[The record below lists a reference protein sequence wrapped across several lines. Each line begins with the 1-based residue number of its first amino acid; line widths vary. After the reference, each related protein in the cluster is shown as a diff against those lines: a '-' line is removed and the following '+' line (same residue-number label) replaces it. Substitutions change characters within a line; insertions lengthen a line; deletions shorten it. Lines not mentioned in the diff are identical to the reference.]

1 MRISLIL
8 ALIILVQPDVAFA
21 QQSSVTLEN
30 IQAEYK
36 SLAEVKPVLANGW
49 DQPIYLLPKE
59 CGEAQVSFV
68 KDGYWSYS
76 DPFDCPQIAAPI
88 EIKPGEIYSF
98 PSLLMRLEQA
108 EGEFYEQREGVP
120 GRYVIEVSYSLNP
133 TFRHGRPELRYL
145 VTKEFRIVK

>member
-1 MRISLIL
+1 MRIFLIL
-8 ALIILVQPDVAFA
+8 ALIILVQPNVAFA

-30 IQAEYK
+30 VQAEYN

-59 CGEAQVSFV
+59 CGETQVSFAE
-68 KDGYWSYS
+68 DGYWSYS
-76 DPFDCPQIAAPI
+76 DPFDCPQMVSPI

-98 PSLLMRLEQA
+98 PSPVMRFEQA
-108 EGEFYEQREGVP
+108 EGKFYEQREGVP
-120 GRYVIEVSYSLNP
+120 GKYVIEVSYSLNP
-133 TFRHGRPELRYL
+133 TFRNGRPELRYS